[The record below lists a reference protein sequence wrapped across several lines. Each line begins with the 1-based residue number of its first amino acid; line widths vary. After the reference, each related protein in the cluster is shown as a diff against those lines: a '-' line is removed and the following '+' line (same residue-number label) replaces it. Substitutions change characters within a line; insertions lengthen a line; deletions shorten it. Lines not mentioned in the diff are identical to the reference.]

1 MAILQPVFT
10 YFKAFFISLHCIFIA
25 VLTILV
31 SPVDKNGKITHL
43 LSKLFG
49 NGILFIAGVKV
60 KTKGAEALDK
70 NKAYIF
76 VSNHQSYFDIPV
88 LMHSIPNNVR
98 FIYRENLT
106 KIPIL
111 GWGMYLG
118 QYIPISRENV
128 REAMKSLKIA
138 AVKIARGISVV
149 IFPEGTRSVDSSVG
163 EFKRGMFVLA
173 DEAKVELVPTAI
185 NGSFSVMP
193 RDKFRI
199 RGGDVS
205 VKFGTPVAYS
215 GEKGLLEEIRKQIIQ
230 LLEEK

>member
-1 MAILQPVFT
+1 MFT
-10 YFKAFFISLHCIFIA
+10 YVKAIIISVHCLIIA

-31 SPVDKNGKITHL
+31 FPIDSKGKITHF

-49 NGILFIAGVKV
+49 NGILIIAGVKV
-60 KTKGAEALDK
+60 STEGTENLDK
-70 NKAYIF
+70 SGTYIF

-98 FIYRENLT
+98 FIYKDSLS

-128 REAMKSLKIA
+128 RDAMKSLKKA
-138 AVKIARGISVV
+138 AEKIRKGISVA
-149 IFPEGTRSVDSSVG
+149 IFPEGTRSYDGKTG

-173 DEAKVELVPTAI
+173 DEARVNLVPTAI
-185 NGSFSVMP
+185 DGTYSIMP
-193 RDKFRI
+193 RGKFRI
-199 RGGDVS
+199 VPGK
-205 VKFGTPVAYS
+205 VKVTFAEPIPYS
-215 GEKGLLEEIRKQIIQ
+215 GDKALPEEIRNRINIMLKH
-230 LLEEK
+230 